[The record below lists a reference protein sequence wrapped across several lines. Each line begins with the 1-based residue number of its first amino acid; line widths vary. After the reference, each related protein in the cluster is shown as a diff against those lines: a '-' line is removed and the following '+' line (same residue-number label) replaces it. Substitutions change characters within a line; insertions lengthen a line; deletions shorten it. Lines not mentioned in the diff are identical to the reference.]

1 MQRYESI
8 AQMVL
13 PIGSLEAED
22 TGYKCRSR
30 RHQIGVPT
38 PRHSSTPVPVSTYL
52 ISTRESVESVAER
65 NCANVQCKTSRRLLN
80 R

>member
-13 PIGSLEAED
+13 PIGSLEAEH

-30 RHQIGVPT
+30 RHLIGVPT
-38 PRHSSTPVPVSTYL
+38 LRQFLDTRPGIHVPDFNS
-52 ISTRESVESVAER
+52 
-65 NCANVQCKTSRRLLN
+65 
-80 R
+80 